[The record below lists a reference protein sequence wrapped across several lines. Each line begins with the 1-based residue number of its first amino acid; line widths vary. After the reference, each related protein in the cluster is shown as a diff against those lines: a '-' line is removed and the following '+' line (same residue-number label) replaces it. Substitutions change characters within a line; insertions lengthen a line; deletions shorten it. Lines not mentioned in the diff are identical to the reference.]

1 MNNAVL
7 SMQAVSK
14 SYFDGKQT
22 IDVLTDIN
30 CQIMQGQKIA
40 IVGPSGSGKSTFL
53 HLLGGLLLPT
63 KGDVFLN
70 QVAWQNQSETM
81 RCRRRNESLGF
92 VYQFH
97 HLLPELTALQNVM
110 IPLCLRGMAIH
121 DARETALSVLA
132 NMGLSHRISHK
143 PAMLSGGERQ
153 RVAIGRAVVGQPQC
167 ILADEPTGN
176 LDTKTAEMV
185 FNALLSLNQTYQTA
199 MILVTH
205 DMMLAEKMDV
215 IWQVKNGQLL

>member
-7 SMQAVSK
+7 SMKAVSK

-30 CQIMQGQKIA
+30 CQIMRGQKIA

-70 QVAWQNQSETM
+70 QIAWQHQSETM

-110 IPLCLRGMAIH
+110 IPLCLRGMAID